1 MTDPVGIKGFS
12 SMQITE
18 AGGNWKYDD
27 LAAYLGMDA
36 GDLAKLYQG
45 ITLNGGQQI
54 ELKDLIARL
63 EEKSIPPNG
72 DEAVGKAINEEKL
85 LKALKAKIGKAGTDG
100 TTAEQLESL
109 KAAAVQSEK
118 ELKEYLSTL
127 SGNMTGLS
135 EGQQSKL
142 KSLFSTYSIK
152 EQKAPGEENPSMP
165 SPGKA
170 MGMNSGQGTGYGT
183 NPVGNGS
190 GAGGAGKGMG
200 YDGFTNPSDATGGT
214 GFKAFD
220 WTMYNDSAILEAYD
234 IIGEQQK
241 RQQMMMLFFYYARM
255 AMSGD
260 IGAMYQFMRFISF
273 VIARDKALQNVW
285 MGTKLIELQ
294 DTSRKATQRLLA
306 QKVGEDPESQAE
318 WTKELQKIKSEEN
331 IVATSQKLIS
341 QMMEEFTQ
349 IVEMLTN
356 VQKSLLDSQGKV
368 LSNLSVWR

>member
-1 MTDPVGIKGFS
+1 MGEMKIQDFNWKVTGSDNTGWQYNELASYLGIKPEDLN
-12 SMQITE
+12 QIYQNVKFGE
-18 AGGNWKYDD
+18 GGEIS
-27 LAAYLGMDA
+27 L
-36 GDLAKLYQG
+36 
-45 ITLNGGQQI
+45 
-54 ELKDLIARL
+54 EDLIEKL
-63 EEKSIPPNG
+63 DEKSVPENG
-72 DEAVGKAINEEKL
+72 DEAVGKALTEEKL
-85 LKALKAKIGKAGTDG
+85 LKALKGKISKETDPTKQKA
-100 TTAEQLESL
+100 L
-109 KAAAVQSEK
+109 KEAAIQAEK
-118 ELKEYLSTL
+118 ELKSYLTSLSTK
-127 SGNMTGLS
+127 TGLT
-135 EGQQSKL
+135 EDQQAKL
-142 KSLFSTYSIK
+142 QPLFSTYAAKSGDGA
-152 EQKAPGEENPSMP
+152 EDPSTP
-165 SPGKA
+165 SPFK
-170 MGMNSGQGTGYGT
+170 GQGLPGTPTGYGT
-183 NPVGNGS
+183 NPS
-190 GAGGAGKGMG
+190 GTGGGTGGTGGTGGAGKGMG
-200 YDGFTNPSDATGGT
+200 YDGFTNPGDMGT

-220 WTMYNDSAILEAYD
+220 WTMYNDSAVLEAYD